1 MSIAAPPLDADALGR
16 AGFRA
21 SAQSHRQADASFE
34 RSGLHER
41 DAPRAGQARR
51 ITAALLRLWGLAGL
65 VDPACLA
72 VSELVTNAFVHGQ
85 GETVTIRMSVSDT
98 HLRIEVRD
106 GGSWTPKPHSPDP
119 LAQGGRGMLLVEA
132 FADAWGIADNGAV
145 WCVFHHETSGG
156 TQ

>member
-1 MSIAAPPLDADALGR
+1 MSIAPPPLEADALGR
-16 AGFRA
+16 AGFHA
-21 SAQSHRQADASFE
+21 SAQGHRQADASFE
-34 RSGLHER
+34 RSGLHGR
-41 DAPRAGQARR
+41 DAPRTGQARR
-51 ITAALLRLWGLAGL
+51 ITADLLRLWGLAEL

-72 VSELVTNAFVHGQ
+72 VSELVTNAFVHGE

-106 GGSWTPKPHSPDP
+106 GGSWTPRPLSPDP

-132 FADAWGIADNGAV
+132 VADAWGIADSGAV

-156 TQ
+156 SR